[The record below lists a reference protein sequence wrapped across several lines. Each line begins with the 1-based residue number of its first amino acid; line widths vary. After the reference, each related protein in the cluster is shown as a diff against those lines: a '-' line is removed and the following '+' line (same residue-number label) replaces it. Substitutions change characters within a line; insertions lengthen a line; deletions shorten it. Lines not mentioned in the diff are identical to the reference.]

1 MSTSDSQHQSGQA
14 GSPLAPALARAVAGP
29 FIGIA
34 IGVEYFCSESLASM
48 MSMLASL
55 LYALAFAL
63 PFAFSFIC
71 FAHCFGTILRRSWLC
86 KGPDGSVV
94 RLPYSLV
101 LMCGLAILLT
111 FCQIAGM
118 LGGLSRQS
126 ITLVIVLLLLPFV
139 GASQVWDV
147 RHRLGSLLRP
157 FGSDR
162 IRLWTFLPG
171 FCVGIMLAAACSPP
185 GWLWDSEF
193 GGYDSLS
200 YHLQLPREWMETG
213 RLAPLAHNVYSY
225 LPGYLEGAYLA
236 IFSVMRFKSPDP
248 LAGEGLPLIA
258 CQLLTLLTAL
268 AAAWVTADLTR
279 VLAQR
284 TAARGDIQAAQK
296 GEAPGGM
303 LPALGKHEPD
313 VRRTPAIAAAVL
325 LCTPWLIVTGSLAY
339 NEPAMLALGAAA
351 MLAASLP
358 GLTPTRRGILVAIL
372 LGAAA
377 GVKPTALP
385 MFGVPTL
392 LLLLVLTP
400 RSEWLRWL
408 VAGTLVGILML
419 LPWTIRNAIATGNP
433 LFPLAPKLLGFGH
446 WTGEQ
451 FTRFAGAHT
460 FDGSLLDRVRMLVL
474 PDASD
479 PAGVRHRGLLHP
491 QFGVFAI
498 GVLGAAFVLLVGKAR
513 SRVGVALLAGLAAQI
528 GLWMFATH
536 LQSRFLMPLLVPG
549 AVCIGLA
556 ADAMS
561 KGGLNARF
569 AKAWWFVPIAGAVI
583 AGLLVLGQRVP
594 GNATGATWASLLPPD
609 RGSKLAFNLPRP
621 ADGLLIGVGGFTGEP
636 LRESMGAW
644 PDGPKQR
651 PELLDMLG
659 PPAYTRVALKPGSRV
674 LLLGDA
680 TPLYFPAGVGY
691 ATTWDTH
698 PLTAAVI
705 AHPND
710 AAAWIKSLQSLG
722 YTHLMF
728 NGSEIARLSKGNG
741 APGSTWWDPRLSDHD
756 IRSFLSALPQP
767 IRAWPGE
774 VALFELKDK

>member
-1 MSTSDSQHQSGQA
+1 
-14 GSPLAPALARAVAGP
+14 
-29 FIGIA
+29 
-34 IGVEYFCSESLASM
+34 
-48 MSMLASL
+48 
-55 LYALAFAL
+55 
-63 PFAFSFIC
+63 
-71 FAHCFGTILRRSWLC
+71 
-86 KGPDGSVV
+86 
-94 RLPYSLV
+94 
-101 LMCGLAILLT
+101 
-111 FCQIAGM
+111 
-118 LGGLSRQS
+118 
-126 ITLVIVLLLLPFV
+126 
-139 GASQVWDV
+139 
-147 RHRLGSLLRP
+147 
-157 FGSDR
+157 
-162 IRLWTFLPG
+162 
-171 FCVGIMLAAACSPP
+171 
-185 GWLWDSEF
+185 
-193 GGYDSLS
+193 
-200 YHLQLPREWMETG
+200 METG
-213 RLAPLAHNVYSY
+213 TLAPLAHNVYSY

-236 IFSVMRFKSPDP
+236 IFSLMQFGSRDP

-268 AAAWVTADLTR
+268 MAAWVTADLTR
-279 VLAQR
+279 VLASRGQTTSTTSIASEPAMIVAHR
-284 TAARGDIQAAQK
+284 GTAFA
-296 GEAPGGM
+296 
-303 LPALGKHEPD
+303 PAL
-313 VRRTPAIAAAVL
+313 AAAVL
-325 LCTPWLIVTGSLAY
+325 LCTPWLIITGSLAY

-351 MLAASLP
+351 MLGASLP

-400 RSEWLRWL
+400 RGEWLRWL
-408 VAGTLVGILML
+408 VAGTLVGIVML

-451 FTRFAGAHT
+451 FTRFASAHT
-460 FDGSLLDRVRMLVL
+460 FDGSLLDRVRMLAL

-498 GVLGAAFVLLVGKAR
+498 GVLGAAVVLLVGKAR

-549 AVCIGLA
+549 AACIGLA
-556 ADAMS
+556 ANAM
-561 KGGLNARF
+561 NARF

-583 AGLLVLGQRVP
+583 AGLLVLGQRMP
-594 GNATGATWASLLPPD
+594 GSSAGATWATLMPRERAAD
-609 RGSKLAFNLPRP
+609 APRP

-651 PELLDMLG
+651 PELIDMLG

-710 AAAWIKSLQSLG
+710 PAAWIKSLQLLG

-741 APGSTWWDPRLSDHD
+741 APGSTWWDPRLSEQD
-756 IRSFLSALPQP
+756 IRAFLSALPKP

>member
-1 MSTSDSQHQSGQA
+1 MSTGDSHHKSGQA
-14 GSPLAPALARAVAGP
+14 GSPLAPSLARALAGP
-29 FIGIA
+29 CLGIA
-34 IGVEYFCSESLASM
+34 IGTTFFCSQSSAPTIGVLAE
-48 MSMLASL
+48 MLSRL
-55 LYALAFAL
+55 VFAL
-63 PFAFSFIC
+63 PCAGAVFFA
-71 FAHCFGTILRRSWLC
+71 AYVLRNVFQQRDKGSRPESDPITLPRSLC
-86 KGPDGSVV
+86 LAGG
-94 RLPYSLV
+94 LSL
-101 LMCGLAILLT
+101 LLAAVH
-111 FCQIAGM
+111 IAGM
-118 LGGLSRQS
+118 LGVFSTRRGGLGFILAWVAVAS
-126 ITLVIVLLLLPFV
+126 IFWL
-139 GASQVWDV
+139 WKHW
-147 RHRLGSLLRP
+147 HRIGSLMRP
-157 FGSDR
+157 FGTQR
-162 IRLWTFLPG
+162 FAWWTIVPG

-193 GGYDSLS
+193 GGYDALS
-200 YHLQLPREWMETG
+200 YHLQLPREWLEAG
-213 RLAPLAHNVYSY
+213 RLAPLSHNVYSY

-236 IFSVMRFKSPDP
+236 LLSLMQFNGSDP
-248 LAGEGLPLIA
+248 ISGDGLPLIA

-284 TAARGDIQAAQK
+284 LTTPGDRHATQT
-296 GEAPGGM
+296 GEVLGGM
-303 LPALGKHEPD
+303 LPALGKHELG
-313 VRRTPAIAAAVL
+313 AHHASALAAAVL
-325 LCTPWLIVTGSLAY
+325 LCTPWLVVTGSLAY

-358 GLTPTRRGILVAIL
+358 GLTPVRRGVLVAIL

-400 RSEWLRWL
+400 RGEWMRWL
-408 VAGTLVGILML
+408 GAGMVIGIVML
-419 LPWTIRNAIATGNP
+419 LPWTIRNAMATGNP
-433 LFPLAPKLLGFGH
+433 LFPLAPKLLGMGH
-446 WTGEQ
+446 WTSEQ
-451 FTRFAGAHT
+451 FTRFASAHT
-460 FDGSLLDRVRMLVL
+460 FDGSLLDRVRLLVL

-498 GVLGAAFVLLVGKAR
+498 GVLGAACVLLVGKAR

-549 AVCIGLA
+549 AACIGLA

-583 AGLLVLGQRVP
+583 AGLVVLGQRMP
-594 GNATGATWASLLPPD
+594 GNATGATWASLVPRD

-621 ADGLLIGVGGFTGEP
+621 ADGLLIGVGGFTGESV
-636 LRESMGAW
+636 RESMGAW

-659 PPAYTRVALKPGSRV
+659 PAAYARVALKPGSRV

-680 TPLYFPAGVGY
+680 TPLYFPTGVGY

-710 AAAWIKSLQSLG
+710 PGAWITALQSLG
-722 YTHLMF
+722 YTHLVF
-728 NGSEIARLSKGNG
+728 NGSEIARLGKGDG
-741 APGSTWWDPRLSDHD
+741 KAGSTWWDPRLRDED
-756 IRSFLSALPQP
+756 IRAFLGALPKP
-767 IRAWPGE
+767 LKAWPGD
-774 VALFELKDK
+774 VALFELRAK